1 MKARWMAWGAAAA
14 ILSGCPAPTALME
27 PMYVFQGMPYMR
39 RSSAT
44 EAYRSFFRDLVDQTE
59 PLPEAVAGPA
69 KIILPNKGAIL
80 KSGLVDRGDA
90 RIRDYRADLNAELYR
105 MRADSIV
112 RRHIFTHVEL
122 VSTIDPVHADPEPG
136 VAIVYLYLSRENP
149 RDVGWYFVSE
159 GHSRT
164 RLFAASG
171 LKTQEDK
178 NQSFV
183 RNVEDVARKYWSL

>member
-1 MKARWMAWGAAAA
+1 MKASWMAWGTAAA
-14 ILSGCPAPTALME
+14 ILSGCPAPTALMA
-27 PMYVFQGMPYMR
+27 PMYVFQGMPYTQ

-44 EAYRSFFRDLVDQTE
+44 EAYRSFFRDLIDQIE
-59 PLPEAVAGPA
+59 PLPEAVAGPV
-69 KIILPNKGAIL
+69 KIILPDKGAVL

-90 RIRDYRADLNAELYR
+90 RVRDYGADLVTESYR
-105 MRADSIV
+105 MIADCIV
-112 RRHIFTHVEL
+112 RRHIFAHVEL
-122 VSTIDPVHADPEPG
+122 VSTIDPVHANPEPG
-136 VAIVYLYLSRENP
+136 VAIIYFYLSPENP
-149 RDVGWYFVSE
+149 RDLGWYFVSE
-159 GHSRT
+159 RHSRT